1 MATTALLVVNIW
13 TLAADAASLTYTDK
27 LGRTVHV
34 EVPVRRAIPL
44 QLYEFLPALRCWDRI
59 VGIARYAHSDATIR
73 AAMPDISKRIP
84 AAGGGN
90 DLNIEALLTLKPDL
104 VITWAVNPDQ
114 VRFMEQKGLRVIA
127 VSPESLPDVYGLLEL
142 QGRIYGCAHEARQT
156 KRHMQD
162 MLSLVRR
169 RSGQIPVERR
179 SRVLFVSQ
187 RPTTVAG
194 SKGMNHDLIELAGGR
209 NVAADIHQK
218 IADVSMETIVA
229 WNPDVVFI
237 WGFSQF
243 GVKDLLANP
252 QWRHIKA
259 VREDRVYKAPKWS
272 TWSPSVAPVA
282 LWMAMKTYPELY
294 RDTNLHAV
302 TEAFY
307 RSVYGIPMVKE
318 DLNDF

>member
-1 MATTALLVVNIW
+1 MAVFW
-13 TLAADAASLTYTDK
+13 TVTADAGSLTYTDK
-27 LGRTVHV
+27 LGRVV
-34 EVPVRRAIPL
+34 RIEVPVRRAVPL

-59 VGIARYAHSDATIR
+59 VGIARYAYSDATTR
-73 AAMPDISKRIP
+73 AAMPDIANRIP

-127 VSPESLPDVYGLLEL
+127 VSPESLADVYDLLDL
-142 QGRIYGCAHEARQT
+142 QGRIYGCSHEARQT
-156 KRHMQD
+156 KRQMQD
-162 MLSLVRR
+162 MLSLVRK
-169 RSGQIPVERR
+169 RSAEIPSERR
-179 SRVLFVSQ
+179 RRVLFVSQ

-194 SKGMNHDLIELAGGR
+194 AKGMNHDLVELAGGR
-209 NVAADIHQK
+209 NVAAKIQQK
-218 IADVSMETIVA
+218 TADVSMETIIA
-229 WNPDVVFI
+229 WNPDVIFI

-259 VREDRVYKAPKWS
+259 IREGRVYKAPKWS
-272 TWSPSVAPVA
+272 TWSPSVAPVV

-294 RDTNLHAV
+294 RDTSLHAL
-302 TEAFY
+302 TDSFY
-307 RSVYGIPMVKE
+307 QRVYGIPMVKE
-318 DLNDF
+318 GLNDF